1 MKKVRPRF
9 IQNLHWKRGRESFYK
24 EIAFFLLPTKKL
36 RQRWLLCLGFFPFLQ
51 DSCGLLKNTVFY
63 DLSTRFSC
71 CFFKLDFC
79 AQIRSESS
87 PDSLLSC
94 YHHSA
99 LVLWFD
105 KPGAHP
111 ERTLGPGLLGKPVKK
126 KELKDSLH
134 KNIEQCGNIKWYG
147 SKWELDKFCVVV
159 KLGREKRN
167 PPPNLGL
174 DSTPRAK
181 WNRFPDATIIIQ
193 KQEKAVLIQQR
204 KVGWN

>member
-36 RQRWLLCLGFFPFLQ
+36 RQRWLLCLGFFPLFSRFLWTSQ
-51 DSCGLLKNTVFY
+51 EYCFLRFVYSFFLLLLQIGLLCS
-63 DLSTRFSC
+63 DS
-71 CFFKLDFC
+71 
-79 AQIRSESS
+79 SS

-126 KELKDSLH
+126 KELEDSLH
-134 KNIEQCGNIKWYG
+134 KNTEQCGNIKWYG

-181 WNRFPDATIIIQ
+181 WKRFPDATIIIQ